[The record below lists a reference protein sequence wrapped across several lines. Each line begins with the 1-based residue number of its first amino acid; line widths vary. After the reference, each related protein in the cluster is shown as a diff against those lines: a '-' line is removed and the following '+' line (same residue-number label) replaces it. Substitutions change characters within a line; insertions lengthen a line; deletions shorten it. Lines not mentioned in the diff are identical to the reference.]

1 MAAAASSTG
10 MAGDSATSSGSFDAL
25 LGRAA
30 DILLTMQTALANS
43 TLDLPPYEIRAAQKA
58 ITDFNQR
65 MVEIRETN
73 APKKKF
79 AFSSRSKKVGDATP
93 AVAAPV
99 MGAAADGSTATPPVV
114 PSAESVAVSG
124 SYPPCDLGLTLSL
137 WV

>member
-1 MAAAASSTG
+1 MFSLLTELQGALDTA
-10 MAGDSATSSGSFDAL
+10 ATSTGSFDAL

-30 DILLTMQTALANS
+30 DILLSMQTALANS

-58 ITDFNQR
+58 ITDLNQR
-65 MVEIRETN
+65 MVELRDTN

-79 AFSSRSKKVGDATP
+79 AFSSRAKKAGDAAP
-93 AVAAPV
+93 AVAASV
-99 MGAAADGSTATPPVV
+99 TVAAADGSTATPAVV

-124 SYPPCDLGLTLSL
+124 AYPRMV